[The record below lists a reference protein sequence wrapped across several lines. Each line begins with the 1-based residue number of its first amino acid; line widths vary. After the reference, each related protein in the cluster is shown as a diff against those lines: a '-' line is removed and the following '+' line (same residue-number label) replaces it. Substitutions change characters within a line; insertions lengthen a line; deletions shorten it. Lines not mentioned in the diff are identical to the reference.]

1 MLVSSQLESAYI
13 GQPSKR
19 LRCETEAYPQ
29 SINYWTNGRGEM
41 ITAGTHVPTNYHT
54 IIDWIFGN
62 LPGNSPRSH
71 FPLCEFD
78 RRQKKNS
85 APISPGSCGVACR
98 ACAGGLSGHW
108 LCLRQ
113 AAVWGSLGLCWPCL
127 RDAAA
132 VSLRRPEVPLTA
144 RPREGTVGEAG
155 PPLGDRIITAAPGS
169 TDAAPP
175 LIQLADVFSIICHSK
190 VAI

>member
-1 MLVSSQLESAYI
+1 MLVSSQLESAYV
-13 GQPSKR
+13 GQRSKR

-41 ITAGTHVPTNYHT
+41 ITAGTGVPTNYHT
-54 IIDWIFGN
+54 IIDWTFGN
-62 LPGNSPRSH
+62 LTGTSPRSQ

-78 RRQKKNS
+78 RRQKKLG
-85 APISPGSCGVACR
+85 ADLPWQLWCR
-98 ACAGGLSGHW
+98 LSGLCRRLSGHW

-132 VSLRRPEVPLTA
+132 VSLRRL
-144 RPREGTVGEAG
+144 RS
-155 PPLGDRIITAAPGS
+155 L
-169 TDAAPP
+169 
-175 LIQLADVFSIICHSK
+175 
-190 VAI
+190 